1 MRAIG
6 AQRNFV
12 LSMILLETVVLWAIS
27 AAIGLIGASALL
39 SILGTNGIPAGS
51 EPIMIVLFGG
61 PKLFPHL
68 TGFSVVFSILC
79 IGLISLLATLYPAW
93 SATRVPPIVAMQRR
107 E

>member
-1 MRAIG
+1 
-6 AQRNFV
+6 
-12 LSMILLETVVLWAIS
+12 
-27 AAIGLIGASALL
+27 
-39 SILGTNGIPAGS
+39 
-51 EPIMIVLFGG
+51 MIVLFGG